1 MKPDAQLQHDVVQH
15 LNWEP
20 SIEATHIGV
29 AVRDHVV
36 TLLGTVASLA
46 EKVKAEQVAK
56 RVYGV
61 SGVANELAV
70 VIPGEHARDDSEIA
84 AAAVNALFWDHTIP
98 QEAIT
103 VTVGNGWITLEGNVY
118 WNYQREAAQAD
129 VSNLKGVRG
138 VTNLIAIKPRVKPE
152 NVQERIEAAFKRS
165 AEIDA
170 RRVSVQTTGGRV
182 ILRGSVRS
190 WAELEEAQ
198 RAAWSAP
205 GVESVEN
212 ELCIVP

>member
-1 MKPDAQLQHDVVQH
+1 MKPDAQLQHDVVKQ
-15 LNWEP
+15 LDWEP
-20 SIEATHIGV
+20 SIEASQIGV
-29 AVRDHVV
+29 TAQDRVV
-36 TLLGTVASLA
+36 TLVGSVSSLA

-61 SGVANELAV
+61 LGVANELSV
-70 VIPGEHARDDSEIA
+70 TIPGAHVRDDSDIA
-84 AAAVNALFWDHTIP
+84 TAAVNALFWDHAIP
-98 QEAIT
+98 KDAIK
-103 VTVGNGWITLEGNVY
+103 VTARDGWITLDGSLY

-129 VSNLKGVRG
+129 VSNLMGVRG
-138 VTNLIAIKPRVKPE
+138 VTNLIAVKPRLKPE

-170 RRVSVQTTGGRV
+170 RRVSVQTTGGNV
-182 ILRGSVRS
+182 TLRGNVRS

-205 GVESVEN
+205 GVVSVEN
-212 ELCIVP
+212 QLCIVP

>member
-1 MKPDAQLQHDVVQH
+1 MKPDAQLQHDVVQQ
-15 LNWEP
+15 LEWEP
-20 SIEATHIGV
+20 SIEASQIGV
-29 AVRDHVV
+29 TVKEHVV
-36 TLLGTVASLA
+36 TLVGAVASLA
-46 EKVKAEQVAK
+46 EKIKAEQIAK

-61 SGVANELAV
+61 LGIANDLV
-70 VIPGEHARDDSEIA
+70 VRIPGEHVRNDSDIA
-84 AAAVNALFWDHTIP
+84 TAAVNAIYWDHTIP
-98 QEAIT
+98 KDSLK
-103 VTVGNGWITLEGNVY
+103 VTVRDGWITLEGSLY

-129 VSNLKGVRG
+129 VSTLTGVRG
-138 VTNLIAIKPRVKPE
+138 VTNLIAVKPRVKPE
-152 NVQERIEAAFKRS
+152 KVQERIEAVFKRS

-170 RRVSVQTTGGRV
+170 RRVSVQTTGGKV
-182 ILRGSVRS
+182 VLRGNVRS